1 MSMHPE
7 PPDAPTVP
15 IEAIHVGDFVYLDD
29 RTGAGRPSCVVGLTT
44 TRHRQT
50 NRVIGWLVELA
61 GGTSLWL
68 RRGTRVRRLATA
80 SLAERS

>member
-1 MSMHPE
+1 MSNPE
-7 PPDAPTVP
+7 LVP
-15 IEAIHVGDFVYLDD
+15 IERILVGDFVMVEEQD
-29 RTGAGRPSCVVGLTT
+29 ARPACVVGLTT

-68 RRGTRVRRLATA
+68 RRGTRVRRLTTSSAA
-80 SLAERS
+80 GRS